1 MFYPVQLDLSDKSRV
16 EQAVVVLNPAASKR
30 VLSKAVAGLP
40 EVQEAYANHRLA
52 VSTCTT
58 SAFLLEELT
67 GEKISPFCYCIGMV
81 ANGMLT
87 TSVQEDREASRFFLK
102 GQRVDEE
109 ARTFFEAFE
118 KGDVAIK
125 GANAVDPQG
134 NVGVLAANPQSGTI
148 GALLSRVAV
157 RGLSIIL
164 PVGLEK
170 LVASVPEAA
179 AGWGQLTLSRSMGL
193 PVWLFP
199 FTAGLVVTEIE
210 ALGLLAGVK
219 VRHVASGG
227 IAGSEGAVVL
237 LLEGYAD
244 NVAKAWDIVQAVKD
258 EPPIPV
264 PRHQFSC

>member
-1 MFYPVQLDLSDKSRV
+1 MFYPVQLDLSDKSQV
-16 EQAVVVLNPAASKR
+16 ERATVVLNPAASKR
-30 VLSKAVAGLP
+30 LIARAVVALP
-40 EVQEAYANHRLA
+40 EVKDAFANARLA
-52 VSTCTT
+52 VSTCT
-58 SAFLLEELT
+58 SAAFVLEELT
-67 GEKISPFCYCIGMV
+67 GEKVSPHCYCVGMV

-87 TSVQEDREASRFFLK
+87 SSVKEDREVARFFVK
-102 GQRVDEE
+102 GQRVEEE

-125 GANAVDPQG
+125 GANAVDARG
-134 NVGVLAANPQSGTI
+134 NAGILAANPASGTI
-148 GALLSRVAV
+148 GALMSRVAV
-157 RGLSIIL
+157 RGLPIVV

-170 LVASVPEAA
+170 LVPSVVDAA

-210 ALGLLAGVK
+210 ALGILAGVG
-219 VRHVASGG
+219 VRHIASGG

-244 NVAKAWDIVQAVKD
+244 HLAKAWDLVDAVKD